1 MAFLLP
7 ALFSL
12 AFGSSFGVVGTAGV
26 ILMAIARS
34 GGADLTVTAGAI
46 ISGIYV
52 GERLSPASSS
62 AALTAAVSGRS
73 QRAFQHEMWRA
84 TPLPM
89 ALSLAVYGVL
99 SILCPIRQVD
109 SHIHRG
115 FRIAAFSRAG

>member
-1 MAFLLP
+1 MCIRDR
-7 ALFSL
+7 
-12 AFGSSFGVVGTAGV
+12 VGTAGV

-62 AALTAAVSGRS
+62 AALTAAVSGAE
-73 QRAFQHEMWRA
+73 QRAFQHEMWRT

-89 ALSLAVYGVL
+89 ALSLAVYL
-99 SILCPIRQVD
+99 SLI
-109 SHIHRG
+109 HI
-115 FRIAAFSRAG
+115 

>member
-1 MAFLLP
+1 MTLTGMKTSVKVLRILVLIGLLTALWRAGGTVAFFVWGGAQLITPRTFILVAFLLP

-52 GERLSPASSS
+52 GERLSPASS
-62 AALTAAVSGRS
+62 
-73 QRAFQHEMWRA
+73 
-84 TPLPM
+84 
-89 ALSLAVYGVL
+89 
-99 SILCPIRQVD
+99 
-109 SHIHRG
+109 
-115 FRIAAFSRAG
+115 